1 MGPGPP
7 SLFLAAVCLVSCA
20 DGSGERGA
28 QVLGSEAV
36 PVLSVVDG
44 DRLHVRRNDRDVTIR
59 LIGIDTPEVDWYGGD
74 AECYGA
80 RAGRFARGLLDGE
93 LVELE
98 FDQERRDQYSRTL
111 AYLYLDDG
119 RMVNVF
125 LVRRGFAR
133 VTIYPPNDR
142 YKDRLRRAEAA
153 AQADGVGLWTA
164 CR

>member
-1 MGPGPP
+1 VRPGPA

-28 QVLGSEAV
+28 QVLGSGAV
-36 PVLSVVDG
+36 PVISVVDG
-44 DRLHVRRNDRDVTIR
+44 DTLHVRRNDRDVTIR

-80 RAGRFARGLLDGE
+80 RAGRFARGLLYGE
-93 LVELE
+93 RVRLEL
-98 FDQERRDQYSRTL
+98 DQERRDQYGRTL

-119 RMVNVF
+119 RMVNVI

-133 VTIYPPNDR
+133 VTIYPPNDGHE
-142 YKDRLRRAEAA
+142 DRLRRAESA
-153 AQADGVGLWTA
+153 AQAEEAGLWSA
-164 CR
+164 CP

>member
-1 MGPGPP
+1 M
-7 SLFLAAVCLVSCA
+7 
-20 DGSGERGA
+20 
-28 QVLGSEAV
+28 
-36 PVLSVVDG
+36 LSVVDG
-44 DRLHVRRNDRDVTIR
+44 DTLHVRRNDRDVTIR

-93 LVELE
+93 SVQLE

-125 LVRRGFAR
+125 LVRGGFAR
-133 VTIYPPNDR
+133 VTIHPPNDR
-142 YKDRLRRAEAA
+142 YEDRLRRAEAA